1 MALKFDQLL
10 ALMKAAA
17 QATPARNYSYNGE
30 EMSAEALNAT
40 LRDELKELCGD
51 YNAYRRNHNQVF
63 ELVEQTMDAIL
74 PRMAQDFYSQF
85 AEVKT
90 YPQSTR
96 PIFKVPNLGKMRAKQ
111 FITRVGLAGLYE
123 TFKLGETWFE
133 VKTSAIGGAASVGFE
148 EFLDGRVNFAEL
160 TQIVLES
167 MNDLIYKEIAKSM
180 IASINQLPAANQAT
194 FNGFDE
200 KLMDRL
206 VTVVSAYGTPTIY
219 CTREFAVNM
228 VPSTGWVSDNM
239 KDEMWS
245 NGYLG
250 NYKGTRVVVL
260 PQTFEDDTNA
270 RKVIDPGYAWV
281 IPSDGKTKPVKVAFE
296 GTMHMKDLENY
307 DWSHEIH
314 YYQKVGVGCI
324 MTNNIGVYTDTQLLG
339 KLNTIQ

>member
-1 MALKFDQLL
+1 
-10 ALMKAAA
+10 
-17 QATPARNYSYNGE
+17 
-30 EMSAEALNAT
+30 
-40 LRDELKELCGD
+40 
-51 YNAYRRNHNQVF
+51 
-63 ELVEQTMDAIL
+63 MDAIL

-160 TQIVLES
+160 TQIVLKS

-180 IASINQLPAANQAT
+180 IASINQLPAANQAV
-194 FNGFDE
+194 FNGFDD

-228 VPSTGWVSDNM
+228 IPADGWVSDSM
-239 KDEMWS
+239 KDTMWA

-250 NYKGTRVVVL
+250 TYKGTRVVVL

-281 IPSDGKTKPVKVAFE
+281 IPSDGRTKPVKVAFE